1 MSTNLPT
8 RLFAIIFRTEHKA
21 THLHMT
27 LGHAPKSIQLN
38 TQEGKKKKRV
48 FWPSVYTCNW
58 NTEFKT
64 IILKSHIDKTYNGK
78 TNIFIT
84 QTFSLFEKAE
94 QTG

>member
-27 LGHAPKSIQLN
+27 LGHTPKSIQLN
-38 TQEGKKKKRV
+38 TQGKKKV
-48 FWPSVYTCNW
+48 FRPSICTCNW
-58 NTEFKT
+58 NTELKT
-64 IILKSHIDKTYNGK
+64 IILKSHINTTYNGK

-94 QTG
+94 QTGYF

>member
-38 TQEGKKKKRV
+38 TQEGKKKK
-48 FWPSVYTCNW
+48 
-58 NTEFKT
+58 KG
-64 IILKSHIDKTYNGK
+64 IL
-78 TNIFIT
+78 
-84 QTFSLFEKAE
+84 A
-94 QTG
+94 